1 LFFVH
6 CPKYALM
13 AVTVGKV
20 DVVHVSPKSHERWPP
35 NIVSPKQNGRL
46 RVTLLFPEP
55 GQRALATAS
64 LVADPCL
71 DECMAAA

>member
-1 LFFVH
+1 
-6 CPKYALM
+6 M

-46 RVTLLFPEP
+46 RVTLLLPEP
-55 GQRALATAS
+55 GQRALVTAS
-64 LVADPCL
+64 RVADPCL
-71 DECMAAA
+71 DECVAAA

>member
-1 LFFVH
+1 
-6 CPKYALM
+6 
-13 AVTVGKV
+13 VGKV

-55 GQRALATAS
+55 GRSSGHSALVTAL

-71 DECMAAA
+71 NECLAAA